1 MPETL
6 DDAKLE
12 MERQKLEIEGQKLAI
27 ERQKL
32 NLEITKAKWGTVS
45 IGVPILVVAA
55 TIIWGLVSSQT
66 EARQALRTRSHED
79 NHVYGYS

>member
-1 MPETL
+1 MPEIL
-6 DDAKLE
+6 DDPKLE

-32 NLEITKAKWGTVS
+32 NLEITKAKWATVS

-55 TIIWGLVSSQT
+55 TIMWDWWH
-66 EARQALRTRSHED
+66 LRRKQGRPS
-79 NHVYGYS
+79 GSKP